1 MPFKNIT
8 AMDQRIEF
16 ILLFSSNKKLKFNE
30 LCRRYKISR
39 TTGYK
44 WVNRYKTGGIKDL
57 IDRSKR
63 PINSPSK
70 YNGDI
75 EKYVV
80 DLRKEEPEWG
90 SKKLHRI
97 LYNRQIEGSYPFE
110 IIPCRNTISKML
122 KRNDLID
129 SERSLQSKAYK
140 HFEYAEPNELWQM
153 DFKGY
158 FLMLNNNRCHPL
170 AILDDHSRFNVG
182 LYACND
188 EKNVTV
194 KIRLIE
200 AFERYGLPLRILAD
214 NGNPWGPTIMETD
227 AGFKTFSEIEKWLIR
242 LNIRLIHGRPYHP
255 QTQGKE
261 ERFNKTF
268 KNEVL
273 KRNNFKNTEH
283 CQEYFDKWREKY
295 NCIRPHESLNLDV
308 PASHYSPSKRTYPAQ
323 LPAVEYDDSDSIRK
337 VADNGSISFQNKH
350 IKIGKGF
357 KGEYVAIKQ
366 NDNDREFDI
375 YFCNQFLRNIS
386 FK

>member
-1 MPFKNIT
+1 
-8 AMDQRIEF
+8 
-16 ILLFSSNKKLKFNE
+16 
-30 LCRRYKISR
+30 
-39 TTGYK
+39 
-44 WVNRYKTGGIKDL
+44 
-57 IDRSKR
+57 
-63 PINSPSK
+63 
-70 YNGDI
+70 
-75 EKYVV
+75 V

-90 SKKLHRI
+90 PKKLHRI
-97 LYNRQIEGSYPFE
+97 LYNQQAKGSYPFE

-122 KRNDLID
+122 KRNYLID
-129 SERSLQSKAYK
+129 PDRSIQSKAFK
-140 HFEYAEPNELWQM
+140 HFEYEEPNELWQM

-158 FLMLNNNRCHPL
+158 FLMLNNKQCHPL

-194 KIRLIE
+194 KIHLIE
-200 AFERYGLPLRILAD
+200 VFEKYGMPCSILTD

-283 CQEYFDKWREKY
+283 CQVYFDIWREKY
-295 NCIRPHESLNLDV
+295 NCIRPHESLNFDV
-308 PASHYSPSKRTYPAQ
+308 PTSHYAPSKRTYPAQ
-323 LPAVEYDDSDSIRK
+323 LPPVVYGDDDLIKK
-337 VADNGSISFQNKH
+337 VAENGSIYFQKKH

-366 NDNDREFDI
+366 NDNDGEYDI
-375 YFCNQFLRNIS
+375 YFCNQFIRNIS
-386 FK
+386 LK

>member
-1 MPFKNIT
+1 MPFINIT

-16 ILLFSSNKKLKFNE
+16 ILLSRNKKFKFNE

-44 WVNRYKTGGIKDL
+44 WVNRYRAGGVKDL
-57 IDRSKR
+57 FVRSRR
-63 PINSPSK
+63 PINSPNK

-75 EKYVV
+75 EKYIV

-90 SKKLHRI
+90 PKKLHRI
-97 LYNRQIEGSYPFE
+97 LYNQQAKGSYPFE

-122 KRNDLID
+122 KRNYLID
-129 SERSLQSKAYK
+129 PDRSIQSKAFK
-140 HFEYAEPNELWQM
+140 HFEYEEPNELWQM

-158 FLMLNNNRCHPL
+158 FLMLNNKQCHPL

-194 KIRLIE
+194 KIHLIE
-200 AFERYGLPLRILAD
+200 VFEKYGMPCTILTD
-214 NGNPWGPTIMETD
+214 NGNPWGPTITETD

-283 CQEYFDKWREKY
+283 CQVYFDIWREKY
-295 NCIRPHESLNLDV
+295 NCIRPHESLNFDV
-308 PASHYSPSKRTYPAQ
+308 PTSHYSPSKRTYPAQ
-323 LPAVEYDDSDSIRK
+323 LPPVVYGDGDLIKK
-337 VADNGSISFQNKH
+337 VAENGSIYFQKKH
-350 IKIGKGF
+350 FKIGKGF

-366 NDNDREFDI
+366 NDNDGEYDI
-375 YFCNQFLRNIS
+375 YFCNQFIRNIS
-386 FK
+386 LK

>member
-16 ILLFSSNKKLKFNE
+16 ILLSRNKKFKFNE

-44 WVNRYKTGGIKDL
+44 WVNRYRAGGVKDL
-57 IDRSKR
+57 FVRSRR
-63 PINSPSK
+63 PINSPNK

-75 EKYVV
+75 EKYIV

-90 SKKLHRI
+90 PKKLHRI
-97 LYNRQIEGSYPFE
+97 LYNQQTKGSYPFE

-122 KRNDLID
+122 KRNYLID
-129 SERSLQSKAYK
+129 PDRSIQSKAYK
-140 HFEYAEPNELWQM
+140 HFEYEEPNELWQM

-158 FLMLNNNRCHPL
+158 FLMLNNKQCHPL

-194 KIRLIE
+194 KIHLIE
-200 AFERYGLPLRILAD
+200 VFEKYGMPCTILTD
-214 NGNPWGPTIMETD
+214 NGNPWGPTITETD

-283 CQEYFDKWREKY
+283 CQVYFDIWREKY
-295 NCIRPHESLNLDV
+295 NCIRPHESLNFDV
-308 PASHYSPSKRTYPAQ
+308 PTSHYSPSKRTYPAQ
-323 LPAVEYDDSDSIRK
+323 LPPVVYGDGDLIKK
-337 VADNGSISFQNKH
+337 VAENGSIYFQKKH
-350 IKIGKGF
+350 FKIGKGF

-366 NDNDREFDI
+366 NDNDGEYDI
-375 YFCNQFLRNIS
+375 YFCNQFIRNIS
-386 FK
+386 LK

>member
-1 MPFKNIT
+1 MPFINIT

-16 ILLFSSNKKLKFNE
+16 ILLSRNKKFKFNE

-44 WVNRYKTGGIKDL
+44 WVNRYRAGGVKDL
-57 IDRSKR
+57 FVRSRR
-63 PINSPSK
+63 PINSPNK

-75 EKYVV
+75 EKYIV

-90 SKKLHRI
+90 PKKLHRI
-97 LYNRQIEGSYPFE
+97 LYNQQAKGSYPFE

-122 KRNDLID
+122 KRNYLID
-129 SERSLQSKAYK
+129 PDRSIQSKAYK
-140 HFEYAEPNELWQM
+140 HFEYEEPNELWQM

-158 FLMLNNNRCHPL
+158 FLMLNNKQCHPL

-194 KIRLIE
+194 KIHLIE
-200 AFERYGLPLRILAD
+200 VFEKYGMPCTILTD

-283 CQEYFDKWREKY
+283 CQVYFDMWREKY
-295 NCIRPHESLNLDV
+295 NCIRPHESLNFDV
-308 PASHYSPSKRTYPAQ
+308 PTSHYSPSKRTYPAQ
-323 LPAVEYDDSDSIRK
+323 LPPVVYGDDDLIKK
-337 VADNGSISFQNKH
+337 VAENGSIYFQKKH

-366 NDNDREFDI
+366 NDSDGEYDI
-375 YFCNQFLRNIS
+375 YFCNQFIRNIS
-386 FK
+386 LK

>member
-1 MPFKNIT
+1 MPFINIT

-16 ILLFSSNKKLKFNE
+16 ILLSRNKKFKFNE

-44 WVNRYKTGGIKDL
+44 WVNRYRAGGVKDL
-57 IDRSKR
+57 FVRSRR
-63 PINSPSK
+63 PINSPNK

-75 EKYVV
+75 EKYIV

-90 SKKLHRI
+90 PKKLHRI
-97 LYNRQIEGSYPFE
+97 LYNQQAKGSYPFE

-122 KRNDLID
+122 KRNYLID
-129 SERSLQSKAYK
+129 PDRSIQSKAYK
-140 HFEYAEPNELWQM
+140 HFEYEEPNELWQM

-158 FLMLNNNRCHPL
+158 FLMLNNKQCHPL

-194 KIRLIE
+194 KIHLIE
-200 AFERYGLPLRILAD
+200 VFEKYGMPCSILTD

-283 CQEYFDKWREKY
+283 CQVYFDIWREKY
-295 NCIRPHESLNLDV
+295 NCIRPHESLNFDV
-308 PASHYSPSKRTYPAQ
+308 PTSHYSPSKRTYPAQ
-323 LPAVEYDDSDSIRK
+323 LPPVVYGDGDLIKK
-337 VADNGSISFQNKH
+337 VAENGSIYFQKKH
-350 IKIGKGF
+350 FKIGKGF
-357 KGEYVAIKQ
+357 KGEYVAIRQ
-366 NDNDREFDI
+366 NYNDGEYDI
-375 YFCNQFLRNIS
+375 YFCNQFIRNIS
-386 FK
+386 LK

>member
-1 MPFKNIT
+1 MPFINIT

-16 ILLFSSNKKLKFNE
+16 ILLSRNKKFKFNE

-44 WVNRYKTGGIKDL
+44 WVNRYRAGGVKDL
-57 IDRSKR
+57 FVRSRR
-63 PINSPSK
+63 PINSPNK

-75 EKYVV
+75 EKYIV

-90 SKKLHRI
+90 PKKLHRI
-97 LYNRQIEGSYPFE
+97 LYNQQAKGSYPFE

-122 KRNDLID
+122 KRNYLID
-129 SERSLQSKAYK
+129 PDRSIQSKAYK
-140 HFEYAEPNELWQM
+140 HFEYEEPNELWQM

-158 FLMLNNNRCHPL
+158 FLMLNNKQCHPL

-194 KIRLIE
+194 KIHLIE
-200 AFERYGLPLRILAD
+200 VFEKYGMPCSILTD

-283 CQEYFDKWREKY
+283 SQVYFDIWREKY
-295 NCIRPHESLNLDV
+295 NCIRPHESLNFDV
-308 PASHYSPSKRTYPAQ
+308 PTSHYSPSKRTYPAQ
-323 LPAVEYDDSDSIRK
+323 LPPVVYGDGDLIKK
-337 VADNGSISFQNKH
+337 VAENGSIYFQKKH
-350 IKIGKGF
+350 FKIGKGF
-357 KGEYVAIKQ
+357 KGEYVAIRQ
-366 NDNDREFDI
+366 NYNDGEYDI
-375 YFCNQFLRNIS
+375 YFCNQFIRNIS
-386 FK
+386 LK